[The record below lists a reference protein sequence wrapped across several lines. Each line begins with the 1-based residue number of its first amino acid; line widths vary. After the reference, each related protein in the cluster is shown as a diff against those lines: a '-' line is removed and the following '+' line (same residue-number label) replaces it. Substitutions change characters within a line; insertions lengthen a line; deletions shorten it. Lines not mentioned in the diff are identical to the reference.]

1 MVLATKFFLN
11 YTTESTRYQVCQN
24 DGEMIL
30 CILCCIAPY
39 IHASICI
46 NFIFPLVISS
56 PCLLLPMEIV
66 QNKFI
71 KDAYIN
77 IDKHIQQIHTYI
89 HKWILSVFRLVK
101 LESMLLAERRKHS
114 KVDMKTDIIHTL
126 AARAASL
133 SMRALN
139 ASSALEAVCTKPM
152 TPRPLLTTPSMNEAG
167 LKN

>member
-1 MVLATKFFLN
+1 
-11 YTTESTRYQVCQN
+11 
-24 DGEMIL
+24 
-30 CILCCIAPY
+30 
-39 IHASICI
+39 
-46 NFIFPLVISS
+46 
-56 PCLLLPMEIV
+56 
-66 QNKFI
+66 
-71 KDAYIN
+71 
-77 IDKHIQQIHTYI
+77 
-89 HKWILSVFRLVK
+89 
-101 LESMLLAERRKHS
+101 MLLAERRKHS